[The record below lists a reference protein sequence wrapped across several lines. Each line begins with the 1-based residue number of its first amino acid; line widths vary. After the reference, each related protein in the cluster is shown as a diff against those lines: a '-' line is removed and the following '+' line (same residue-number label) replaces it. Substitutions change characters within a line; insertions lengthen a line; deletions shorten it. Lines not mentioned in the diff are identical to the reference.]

1 MHLIAY
7 HCVYA
12 IRSNTYIHMRIT
24 YLCINCSLS
33 CNIFLLD
40 PNPPMVTTSP
50 PSPIQDTV
58 VGNSQSIDC
67 IATVPVPVDVNLLTF
82 TWINPQSGVITNDS
96 RITIHPTISL
106 ANMYNSSLQ
115 FAHLLISDGGVY
127 SCNVDF
133 FNVTGIVTVVLE
145 DPDCECVLY
154 K

>member
-1 MHLIAY
+1 
-7 HCVYA
+7 
-12 IRSNTYIHMRIT
+12 
-24 YLCINCSLS
+24 
-33 CNIFLLD
+33 
-40 PNPPMVTTSP
+40 MVTTSP